1 MLNVLSFVNWPF
13 SYLFPY
19 LTKKKKKFSNSV
31 VPVPPVLKF
40 CLKILRTRLKT
51 LQIGYLLWEDIK
63 YHFIFKGAHAFWVFC
78 EASYS
83 LCCIFQELPFGFP
96 WMPHSA
102 GQGLEYLIPTAK
114 VRQSPRLPHPSP
126 SIPPHCWDGGVPSL
140 CPGSQRPLRI
150 AGGEGESRISE
161 SGSKPRSIF

>member
-1 MLNVLSFVNWPF
+1 MCHLHFNVKCPF
-13 SYLFPY
+13 FCELTIFLFIS
-19 LTKKKKKFSNSV
+19 LFDKKRKFSNSV

-96 WMPHSA
+96 W
-102 GQGLEYLIPTAK
+102 
-114 VRQSPRLPHPSP
+114 
-126 SIPPHCWDGGVPSL
+126 
-140 CPGSQRPLRI
+140 CPQETG
-150 AGGEGESRISE
+150 GGERNASFCRARAGIPYSHSQGAAEPPTSSPILFHPTTLL
-161 SGSKPRSIF
+161 G